1 MKSLRVILLALSC
14 AVPLAAVAQWQWID
28 KDGRKVFSD
37 QPPPPSVPANKILR
51 QPGAR
56 VAPAAEE
63 AVGTASAPATG
74 AQTAKASASAPK
86 LTGKEKELEDKKK
99 AAEAAEAAKK
109 KALEDEVARLRADN
123 CERAKRSK
131 ATFNTGVP
139 IARTNAKGE
148 REIMDDATRAAEIKR
163 IDALIASDC
172 KPAGG

>member
-14 AVPLAAVAQWQWID
+14 AVPLAALAQWQWID

-56 VAPAAEE
+56 VAPPAEE
-63 AVGTASAPATG
+63 TVAPASAAA
-74 AQTAKASASAPK
+74 AQTAKAAASAPK

-109 KALEDEVARLRADN
+109 KALEEEVARLRADN
-123 CERAKRSK
+123 CARAKRSK
-131 ATFNTGVP
+131 ATFDTGVP
-139 IARTNAKGE
+139 IARTNDKGE
-148 REIMDDATRAAEIKR
+148 REIMNDATRAAEIKR
-163 IDALIASDC
+163 LEGMIASDC